1 MNNKPYHYTKQE
13 WAKDQYTGRWQATP
27 YHLSEVESGRLPA
40 YYLGRRNTLVY
51 ENGTILITEPFHF
64 VVDDEEGRQLLK
76 DLWLQFGDIPMNP
89 ETEQIESDFLHFP
102 SGTDKED
109 IWHWFDER
117 WPGGVYEL
125 LYHFHDI

>member
-1 MNNKPYHYTKQE
+1 
-13 WAKDQYTGRWQATP
+13 
-27 YHLSEVESGRLPA
+27 
-40 YYLGRRNTLVY
+40 
-51 ENGTILITEPFHF
+51 
-64 VVDDEEGRQLLK
+64 
-76 DLWLQFGDIPMNP
+76 MNP